1 MRLLYLSTNFNS
13 IALRYF
19 FIFLGALLML
29 SCENSESDIQALN
42 RRSVQKDEARKVE
55 SFLSQGGQVKAR
67 LITPVMLRVNAD
79 TPYVEFPQSL
89 HVDFYN
95 DSKIV
100 ETRLDSKYGKYY
112 EKLNK
117 VYLRDSVVVVS
128 IKGDTLLCEDLW
140 WDQNKEIFYTDLP
153 VLLKSPAQY
162 IPAKDGLEA
171 TQDFKKITFKTVHDS
186 RLVTEE
192 GTLP

>member
-19 FIFLGALLML
+19 FIFWGALLML

-140 WDQNKEIFYTDLP
+140 WDQNKEIFHTDLP

>member
-19 FIFLGALLML
+19 FIFWGALLML

-79 TPYVEFPQSL
+79 T
-89 HVDFYN
+89 
-95 DSKIV
+95 
-100 ETRLDSKYGKYY
+100 RM
-112 EKLNK
+112 
-117 VYLRDSVVVVS
+117 
-128 IKGDTLLCEDLW
+128 
-140 WDQNKEIFYTDLP
+140 
-153 VLLKSPAQY
+153 
-162 IPAKDGLEA
+162 
-171 TQDFKKITFKTVHDS
+171 
-186 RLVTEE
+186 
-192 GTLP
+192 

>member
-19 FIFLGALLML
+19 FIFWGALLML

-162 IPAKDGLEA
+162 ISAKDGLEA